1 MLDAIFQKLDF
12 SGPNLG
18 TQPLALT
25 FILYMVIIVCT
36 YHSINSLAILR
47 RTKLL
52 WVVAVTVIPVF
63 GLFVYLFYC
72 GYQNLKVHPILG
84 KYVNPK
90 HQYSYRNQVP
100 TKAPPAPF

>member
-1 MLDAIFQKLDF
+1 MIDAIFQKLDL

-18 TQPLALT
+18 PQPLLLT
-25 FILYMVIIVCT
+25 FFLYMAIIVCT
-36 YHSINSLAILR
+36 YNSISSLAMLR

-52 WVVAVTVIPVF
+52 WAVSVTVIPIF
-63 GLFVYLFYC
+63 GLLVYLFFC